1 MAKATM
7 SLTWADIVKETSGHD
22 KTWADQVEDE
32 SEDDAPAFAPFHTL
46 KQGRQQ
52 PKHEG
57 VHTEASNIESFWQ
70 DPLDK
75 GKEKQDSGHT
85 KGDPQSLAF
94 ASKYEK
100 VELRAF
106 ASKYEE
112 GEISFAD
119 AVRGQ
124 TGAKACSQPESS
136 FSANREH
143 DVGAPIGIRAIQS
156 ILMSATQ
163 TNLSHFHTAG
173 MEDER
178 AGVLIAPSTAD
189 TLNCV
194 FKSHNTSMTF
204 MTDVHISDVRKSIVY
219 SDFDPF
225 VTMVRTNFTELP
237 DRENV
242 WYEASKTSD
251 IGSFCMY
258 DGTILRFYVDYK
270 RLKRFGLTLSDI
282 GKRCFGDMDCQW
294 AVSPDFMGMIDV
306 GFSSNYIAPMLSR
319 LKCQVCGT
327 KDVVACEKI
336 DEEGHIVTTGSNII
350 AASKILKGSYKATL
364 KSNNVTDLQRRFG
377 IEAAARVLEELIGSV
392 IVSDFMTRTGEV
404 VSFSK
409 HSIEVSRKGLLTS
422 MGFERPKE
430 DIKRELTAPSPLHT
444 RSYFRATADFAKAG
458 SVCKGL
464 QKKSRVYKYGVYD
477 NIIIGTDPNKEFE
490 ILPSPFHTSGQRP
503 RSSKN
508 EKDHS
513 SKQGGAKAPS
523 YPFIL
528 PALASKNEEV

>member
-1 MAKATM
+1 M
-7 SLTWADIVKETSGHD
+7 SLTWADIVKETSGHFSS
-22 KTWADQVEDE
+22 WADQVDDE
-32 SEDDAPAFAPFHTL
+32 SEDDAPASAPHPFIL
-46 KQGRQQ
+46 QG
-52 PKHEG
+52 KGHEG
-57 VHTEASNIESFWQ
+57 VHTEASDTESFWQ
-70 DPLDK
+70 DSLDK
-75 GKEKQDSGHT
+75 GKQTSSYFELRQNSGHT
-85 KGDPQSLAF
+85 KGDPPSL
-94 ASKYEK
+94 
-100 VELRAF
+100 
-106 ASKYEE
+106 

-119 AVRGQ
+119 VVRGQ
-124 TGAKACSQPESS
+124 TGAKACSLISSPPYHTSGQKPVHTNTES
-136 FSANREH
+136 FSFALKYEKGQGRRRPLHANREH

-173 MEDER
+173 MEDEG
-178 AGVLIAPSTAD
+178 AGVLIAPSIAD

-219 SDFDPF
+219 SDFDLF

-270 RLKRFGLTLSDI
+270 RLKKFGLTLSDI
-282 GKRCFGDMDCQW
+282 GERCFGDMDCQW

-327 KDVVACEKI
+327 KDIIACEKI

-377 IEAAARVLEELIGSV
+377 IEAAARMLEELIGSV

-458 SVCKGL
+458 SFCEGL

-477 NIIIGTDPNKEFE
+477 NIIMGTDPNKGFE
-490 ILPSPFHTSGQRP
+490 ILPSHTKTSDTESFSFALKYEKGQ
-503 RSSKN
+503 
-508 EKDHS
+508 
-513 SKQGGAKAPS
+513 GPS
-523 YPFIL
+523 
-528 PALASKNEEV
+528 